1 MPTLAACRV
10 RNASRVL
17 HQRKISTWTDRLSS
31 RRISGKGVRSM
42 PQASQTLKNHARLL
56 PAYHL
61 FVVPV
66 LLINVLNEI
75 RHVYLLPS
83 RHFAW
88 TLVVAAA
95 LLTLA
100 ILARVM
106 PLTVQDRVIRLE
118 MRHRLKDTLPPDM
131 HSRISELTPKQL
143 VALRFASDEELPAL
157 VRETLAGKLA

>member
-1 MPTLAACRV
+1 
-10 RNASRVL
+10 
-17 HQRKISTWTDRLSS
+17 
-31 RRISGKGVRSM
+31 M
-42 PQASQTLKNHARLL
+42 PQTAQTFKSHTRFL
-56 PAYHL
+56 PPFHF
-61 FVVPV
+61 FVIPV
-66 LLINVLNEI
+66 LLINLLNEI
-75 RHVYLLPS
+75 RHVYLAPS

-100 ILARVM
+100 FLARIM
-106 PLTVQDRVIRLE
+106 AITVQDRVIRLE

-157 VRETLAGKLA
+157 VRETLAGKLATQKAIKERVKNWQGDYLRC